1 MEVAR
6 AIRDSDADIKLFGGD
21 LNALPYLSDRQP
33 YRILRTVSADSLTNV
48 FDEDASF
55 HPFFSTYG
63 NPENRYCTHWTALLK
78 LLTYLMSGTFLGHF
92 STNLY

>member
-48 FDEDASF
+48 LDEDASF

-63 NPENRYCTHWTALLK
+63 NPENRYCTPDGSTE
-78 LLTYLMSGTFLGHF
+78 GFLA
-92 STNLY
+92 TM